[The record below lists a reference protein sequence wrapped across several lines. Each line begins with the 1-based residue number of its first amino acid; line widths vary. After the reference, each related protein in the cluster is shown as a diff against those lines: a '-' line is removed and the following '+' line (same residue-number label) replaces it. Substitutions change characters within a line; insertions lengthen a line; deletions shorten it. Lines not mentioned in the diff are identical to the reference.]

1 MAQPRDDR
9 QKELFRPALDQ
20 IIDMGHP
27 LAGLAQN
34 IDWDFLDRPLGGIHK
49 PGAGHP
55 PLPVRLMAGLLI
67 LKHMHSLSDEALCA
81 RWMEN
86 PYFQFFCG
94 EAVFRREL
102 RFDSS
107 TLTRWRRRRFTTSA
121 LVRYDGLRMQLG
133 ILQDGLLERT
143 HDSKLTD
150 RAPRLPKKSRLLCA
164 GGNPNSPFA
173 E

>member
-27 LAGLAQN
+27 LVRLAQQ
-34 IDWDFLDRPLGGIHK
+34 IDWGFLDRQLGGVYK

-55 PLPVRLMAGLLI
+55 PLPIRLMAGLLI

-81 RWMEN
+81 RWVEN

-94 EAVFRREL
+94 EEVFRHEL
-102 RFDSS
+102 RFDRSS
-107 TLTRWRRRRFTTSA
+107 LTR
-121 LVRYDGLRMQLG
+121 
-133 ILQDGLLERT
+133 
-143 HDSKLTD
+143 
-150 RAPRLPKKSRLLCA
+150 
-164 GGNPNSPFA
+164 
-173 E
+173 